1 MVSRYFQKFP
11 IVNYNGFNVVDITK
25 SAMLVNK
32 YVNVPY
38 LYDQYQ
44 TINGERADNVANK
57 IYDDSYMTWMIYY
70 ANKTIDPYYDWYI
83 NDDAFN
89 DYIIGKYGS
98 VETAQKTIKC
108 FINNWF
114 ADNRKL
120 SQAQF
125 NNMFGTYK
133 GFHSNYWQP
142 NYDTNTGFLLN
153 YTRKSDNISEKW
165 TNILIRIQVSD
176 TTGFNLNDYVS
187 VRSQENGSQIG
198 SGEIESI
205 QTDNYLILRNNLG
218 EIDINYYIQNDNG
231 IISQITDYSASSD
244 VTNTSWTDKLISD
257 EEYVYWTYLTY
268 YDYEVEKNNKNKDIK
283 LVDPKLAIQISNY
296 LQSDLNQ

>member
-11 IVNYNGFNVVDITK
+11 VVNYNGFNIVNITK

-38 LYDQYQ
+38 IYNQYQ
-44 TINGERADNVANK
+44 VINGERADNIANK
-57 IYDDSYMTWMIYY
+57 IYDDSYMTWLIYY

-83 NDDAFN
+83 NDDTFN
-89 DYIIGKYGS
+89 DFIVGKYGS
-98 VETAQKTIKC
+98 IETAQKTIRC

-133 GFHSNYWQP
+133 GFHSDYWQP

-153 YTRKSDNISEKW
+153 YTRKIDNTSEKY
-165 TNILIRIQVSD
+165 TNSLVRIQVAD
-176 TTGFNLNDYVS
+176 TTGFNLNDYVG
-187 VRSQENGSQIG
+187 VYTQENGSQIG
-198 SGEIESI
+198 SAEIESI
-205 QTDNYLILRNNLG
+205 QTNNYLILRNNLG
-218 EIDINYYIQNDNG
+218 DIGLDYYIKNDNG
-231 IISQITDYSASSD
+231 VISQIIDYSASSD
-244 VTNTSWTDKLISD
+244 VTGTSWTDKLISD

-268 YDYEVEKNNKNKDIK
+268 YDYEVEKNNLNKDIK
-283 LVDPKLAIQISNY
+283 LVDPTIAIQISNY
-296 LQSDLNQ
+296 LQTDLNQ